1 MPAKKSPAQLQREI
15 DQVLAKKTKP
25 HASTK
30 RKLDDFTR
38 AYLNTALWSS
48 TDEQGEPLDKN
59 YDISDLAPEALDAAI
74 KDATTFQSR
83 NTIDLV
89 KASKLA
95 KPSEYSSAAQHGHD
109 FWLTR
114 NGHGA
119 GFWDRGY
126 GAVGDRL
133 SKAAKAYGSKDIYV
147 GDDGLLYFS

>member
-1 MPAKKSPAQLQREI
+1 MATKSPAQLQREI
-15 DQVLAKKTKP
+15 DQVLAKKKKP
-25 HASTK
+25 HASAK

-38 AYLNTALWSS
+38 AYLNAALWAS
-48 TDEQGEPLDKN
+48 TDEQGVPLDKN
-59 YDISDLAPEALDAAI
+59 YDISDFAPEALDAAI

-114 NGHGA
+114 NGLGV